1 MKFAIF
7 GTGGVGGYFG
17 GKLAQAGDDVTFIAR
32 GEHLHAIRE
41 HGLRVESINGDFT
54 VKPAQATDD
63 PASIGAV
70 DYVLVCVKGW
80 QLPDA
85 IEQMKPLVG
94 AGTSVVWLGN
104 GIEGTDMV
112 VEAFGHERVIG
123 GLCRISSF
131 VGGAGVIRHV
141 GVSPTIAFGELDR
154 AQSPRVE
161 ALRAAFARFADVR
174 VEAPADIHVT
184 MWEKFIFIA
193 AVSGVGTVTRQT
205 IGGYRSIPETRALL
219 IAALDETAALGRARG
234 GALNADVTKR
244 ILANIDAAATGVV
257 PSMQKDMTEGR
268 PSELETQTGYVT
280 RLGRALG
287 IATPAHDFIYA
298 ALLPQEK
305 KARGAN

>member
-32 GEHLHAIRE
+32 DGHLSAIRE

-94 AGTSVVWLGN
+94 KQTTVLWLGN

-112 VEAFGHERVIG
+112 VEAFGRERSIG

-141 GVSPTIAFGELDR
+141 GVSPSIAFGELDR
-154 AQSPRVE
+154 SQSPRVE

-174 VEAPADIHVT
+174 VEVPADIHVT

-234 GALNADVTKR
+234 VALDADVTKR

>member
-32 GEHLHAIRE
+32 GGHLKAIRE
-41 HGLRVESINGDFT
+41 RGLRVESINGDFT
-54 VKPAQATDD
+54 VHPAQATDD
-63 PASIGAV
+63 PASIGEV
-70 DYVLVCVKGW
+70 DYVLVAVKGW
-80 QLPDA
+80 QLPEA
-85 IEQMKPLVG
+85 ISQMKPLVG
-94 AGTSVVWLGN
+94 ARTSVVWLGN

-112 VEAFGHERVIG
+112 VEAFGRERVIG

-141 GVSPTIAFGELDR
+141 GVQPSIAFGELDS

-161 ALRAAFARFADVR
+161 ALRVAFARCVDVR
-174 VEAPADIHVT
+174 VEVPANIHIS

-193 AVSGVGTVTRQT
+193 AVSGVGSVTRQT
-205 IGGYRSIPETRALL
+205 IGGYRAIPETRAMLS
-219 IAALDETAALGRARG
+219 AALEETSALGRARG
-234 GALNADVTKR
+234 VPLDADVAKR
-244 ILANIDAAATGVV
+244 ILSNIDAAAPGVI
-257 PSMQKDMTEGR
+257 PSMQKDMMEGR

-287 IATPAHDFIYA
+287 IATPTHDFIYA

-305 KARGAN
+305 KTRGEA

>member
-1 MKFAIF
+1 MKFVVF

-32 GEHLHAIRE
+32 GEHLKAICER
-41 HGLRVESINGDFT
+41 GLRVESINGDFT
-54 VKPAQATDD
+54 VHPAQATDD
-63 PASIGAV
+63 PASIGEV
-70 DYVLVCVKGW
+70 DYVLVAVKGW
-80 QLPDA
+80 QLPEA
-85 IEQMKPLVG
+85 ILQMKPLVG
-94 AGTSVVWLGN
+94 ARTSVVWLGN

-112 VEAFGHERVIG
+112 VEAFGRERVIG

-141 GVSPTIAFGELDR
+141 GVSPSIAFGELDS

-161 ALRAAFARFADVR
+161 ALRAAFARFADLR
-174 VEAPADIHVT
+174 VEVPANIHVT

-193 AVSGVGTVTRQT
+193 AVSGVGSVTRQP
-205 IGGYRSIPETRALL
+205 IGGYRSIAESRAMLS
-219 IAALDETAALGRARG
+219 AALEETSALGRARG
-234 GALNADVTKR
+234 IPLDADVAMR
-244 ILANIDAAATGVV
+244 ILANIDAAAAGVI
-257 PSMQKDMTEGR
+257 PSMQKDMTDGR

-287 IATPAHDFIYA
+287 IATPTHDFIYA

-305 KARGAN
+305 KARGEA

>member
-7 GTGGVGGYFG
+7 GIGGVGGYFG

-32 GEHLHAIRE
+32 GEHLKAIRAR
-41 HGLRVESINGDFT
+41 GLRVESINGDFI
-54 VKPAQATDD
+54 VHPARATDD
-63 PASIGAV
+63 PASIGEV
-70 DYVLVCVKGW
+70 DYVLVSVKGW

-85 IEQMKPLVG
+85 ILQMKPLVG
-94 AGTSVVWLGN
+94 ARTSVVWLGN

-112 VEAFGHERVIG
+112 VEAFGRERVIG

-131 VGGAGVIRHV
+131 VGGAGLIRHV
-141 GVSPTIAFGELDR
+141 GAQPSIAFGELDS

-161 ALRAAFARFADVR
+161 ALRVAFARCAHVR
-174 VEAPADIHVT
+174 AEVPANIHVA

-205 IGGYRSIPETRALL
+205 IGGYRAIAETRAILF
-219 IAALDETAALGRARG
+219 AALEETAALGRARG
-234 GALNADVTKR
+234 VPLDADVATR
-244 ILANIDAAATGVV
+244 ILSNIDASAAGVI

-287 IATPAHDFIYA
+287 IPTPTHDFIYA

-305 KARGAN
+305 KARGEN

>member
-1 MKFAIF
+1 MKFVIF

-32 GEHLHAIRE
+32 GGHLKAIRE
-41 HGLRVESINGDFT
+41 RGLRVESINGDFT
-54 VKPAQATDD
+54 VHPARATDD
-63 PASIGAV
+63 PASIGEV
-70 DYVLVCVKGW
+70 DYVLVAVKGW
-80 QLPDA
+80 QLPEA
-85 IEQMKPLVG
+85 ILQMKPLVG
-94 AGTSVVWLGN
+94 ARTTVLWLGN

-112 VEAFGHERVIG
+112 VEAFGRECVIG

-131 VGGAGVIRHV
+131 VSEAGVIRHV
-141 GVSPTIAFGELDR
+141 GVSPSIAFGELDS

-174 VEAPADIHVT
+174 VEVPANIQVT

-193 AVSGVGTVTRQT
+193 AVSGVGTVTRQM
-205 IGGYRSIPETRALL
+205 IGGYRAIPETRAMLS
-219 IAALDETAALGRARG
+219 AALEETSALGRARG
-234 GALNADVTKR
+234 VPLDADVAKR
-244 ILANIDAAATGVV
+244 ILSNIDLAAPGVIT
-257 PSMQKDMTEGR
+257 SMQKDMMEGR

-287 IATPAHDFIYA
+287 IPTPTHDFIYT

-305 KARGAN
+305 KARGEN

>member
-1 MKFAIF
+1 MKFVIF

-17 GKLAQAGDDVTFIAR
+17 GRLAQAGDDVTFIAR
-32 GEHLHAIRE
+32 GEHLKAIRE
-41 HGLRVESINGDFT
+41 SGLRVESINGDFT
-54 VKPAQATDD
+54 VHPAQATDN
-63 PASIGAV
+63 PASIGEV
-70 DYVLVCVKGW
+70 DYVLVAVKGW

-85 IEQMKPLVG
+85 ISQMKPLIG
-94 AGTSVVWLGN
+94 ARTSVVWLGN

-112 VEAFGHERVIG
+112 VEAFGRERVIG

-141 GVSPTIAFGELDR
+141 GVSPSIAFGELDS

-161 ALRAAFARFADVR
+161 ALRAAFARFADLRAEV
-174 VEAPADIHVT
+174 PANIHVT

-205 IGGYRSIPETRALL
+205 IGGYRSIPEARAILT
-219 IAALDETAALGRARG
+219 AALEETSALGRARG
-234 GALNADVTKR
+234 VPLDADVATR
-244 ILANIDAAATGVV
+244 ILANIDAAASGVV
-257 PSMQKDMTEGR
+257 PSMQKDMMEGR

-280 RLGRALG
+280 RQGRALG
-287 IATPAHDFIYA
+287 VATPTHDFIYA

-305 KARGAN
+305 RARGEM

>member
-1 MKFAIF
+1 MKYAIF

-32 GEHLHAIRE
+32 GEHLKAIRE
-41 HGLRVESINGDFT
+41 RGLRVESVNGDF
-54 VKPAQATDD
+54 VVHPAQATDD
-63 PASIGAV
+63 PASIGEV
-70 DYVLVCVKGW
+70 DYVLVAVKGW
-80 QLPDA
+80 QLPEA
-85 IEQMKPLVG
+85 ILQMQPLVG

-112 VEAFGHERVIG
+112 VEVFGRARVIG

-141 GVSPTIAFGELDR
+141 GVSPSIAFGELDS

-174 VEAPADIHVT
+174 AEVPADIHVT

-193 AVSGVGTVTRQT
+193 AVSGVGSVTRLP
-205 IGGYRSIPETRALL
+205 IGGYRAIAETRALL
-219 IAALDETAALGRARG
+219 IAALEETSALGRARG
-234 GALNADVTKR
+234 VALDADVATR
-244 ILANIDAAATGVV
+244 ILANIDAAVPGVI
-257 PSMQKDMTEGR
+257 PSMQKDMMEGR

-280 RLGRALG
+280 RLGRVLG
-287 IATPAHDFIYA
+287 IATPTHDFIYA
-298 ALLPQEK
+298 ALLPQER

>member
-32 GEHLHAIRE
+32 GEHLKAIRE
-41 HGLRVESINGDFT
+41 RGLRVESINGDFT
-54 VKPAQATDD
+54 VHPAQATDD
-63 PASIGAV
+63 PASIGEV
-70 DYVLVCVKGW
+70 DYVLVAVKGW

-85 IEQMKPLVG
+85 ILQMKSLVG
-94 AGTSVVWLGN
+94 ARTSVVWLGN

-112 VEAFGHERVIG
+112 VDAFGRERVIG

-141 GVSPTIAFGELDR
+141 GVAPSIAFGELDS

-161 ALRAAFARFADVR
+161 ALRAAFARCADLR
-174 VEAPADIHVT
+174 VEVPANVHVT

-193 AVSGVGTVTRQT
+193 AVSGVGSVTRQT
-205 IGGYRSIPETRALL
+205 IGGYRAVPETRALL
-219 IAALDETAALGRARG
+219 FAALEETSALGRARG
-234 GALNADVTKR
+234 VPLDADVATR
-244 ILANIDAAATGVV
+244 ILSNIDAAAAGVI
-257 PSMQKDMTEGR
+257 PSMQKDMMEGR

-287 IATPAHDFIYA
+287 IATPTHDFIYA

-305 KARGAN
+305 KARGQN

>member
-32 GEHLHAIRE
+32 GGHLSAIRE

-94 AGTSVVWLGN
+94 EQTTVLWLGN

-112 VEAFGHERVIG
+112 VEAFGRERAIG

-141 GVSPTIAFGELDR
+141 GVSPSIAFGELDR

-161 ALRAAFARFADVR
+161 ALRAAFARFTDVR
-174 VEAPADIHVT
+174 VEVPADIHVT

-234 GALNADVTKR
+234 VALDADVTKR

>member
-32 GEHLHAIRE
+32 GEHLKAIRE
-41 HGLRVESINGDFT
+41 RGLRVESINGDFT
-54 VKPAQATDD
+54 VQPAQATDD
-63 PASIGAV
+63 PASIGEV
-70 DYVLVCVKGW
+70 DYVLVAVKGW
-80 QLPDA
+80 QLPEA
-85 IEQMKPLVG
+85 ILQMQPLVG

-112 VEAFGHERVIG
+112 VEAFGRERVIG

-141 GVSPTIAFGELDR
+141 GVSPSIAFGELDS

-174 VEAPADIHVT
+174 AEVPANIHVT

-193 AVSGVGTVTRQT
+193 AVSGVGAVTRLP
-205 IGGYRSIPETRALL
+205 IGMYRSIPETRAILS
-219 IAALDETAALGRARG
+219 AALEETSALGRARG
-234 GALNADVTKR
+234 VALDADVAKR
-244 ILANIDAAATGVV
+244 ILANIDAAAPGVI
-257 PSMQKDMTEGR
+257 PSMQKDMMEGR

-280 RLGRALG
+280 RLGRSLG
-287 IATPAHDFIYA
+287 IATPTHDFVYA

-305 KARGAN
+305 KARGEN